1 MERSENNRNH
11 TFYIALA
18 ISLFLMTIC
27 SKIFAQTYQP
37 EWQSL
42 DKRETPGWWT
52 DAKFGIFIHWGLYSV
67 PAYAPVNEVKGVY
80 EKYAEHYENRLI
92 QGNKLFTAHHRK
104 FYGEGFKYS
113 DFAAMFKA
121 EYFNP
126 NEWAELFVKSGAKYV
141 VLTSKHH
148 DGFCLWPSAE
158 SNKWNSVD
166 VGPRRDIAGDLTEA
180 VKAKGL
186 KMGFYYSLLEWS
198 NPLYKPQTVDNY
210 VDNHMLPQMKDLV
223 NRYKPEVIFADGE
236 WDYESGKLKSTKFLS
251 WLYNES
257 AVKKTVVVNDR
268 WGKETRSK
276 HGGYYTTEYD
286 LVHDAKGIGEKA
298 EHPWEESRGIGTSYG
313 FNRFE
318 TLDHYYTSKQLID
331 LLIDK
336 VSNGGNLLLNIGPD
350 ANGLIPVIM
359 QERLLDM
366 GSWLK
371 VNGEAIYGTSSWAN
385 RPQHSKEQTVF
396 YTQKGKDLYVICKKW
411 PQTDLIIGAV
421 KKAGK
426 VTLLGSKASLKAV
439 VTGDQLSIQ
448 VPALN
453 PETMPCE
460 YAWVFKVENFN

>member
-1 MERSENNRNH
+1 MERSENNRKH

-18 ISLFLMTIC
+18 MSLFLMTV
-27 SKIFAQTYQP
+27 SSNNFAQAYQP

-42 DKRETPGWWT
+42 DKRQTPAWWT
-52 DAKFGIFIHWGLYSV
+52 EAKFGIFIHWGLYSV

-92 QGNKLFTAHHRK
+92 QGNKLFTAHHNK
-104 FYGEGFKYS
+104 FYGAQFKYS
-113 DFAAMFKA
+113 DFAPMFKA
-121 EYFNP
+121 EYFKP
-126 NEWAELFVKSGAKYV
+126 DDWAELFEKSGAKYV

-158 SNKWNSVD
+158 SDKWNSSAI
-166 VGPRRDIAGDLTEA
+166 GPKRDLAGDLTMA

-186 KMGFYYSLLEWS
+186 KMGFYYSLLEWG
-198 NPLYKPQTVDNY
+198 NPLYKPGTIDNY
-210 VDNHMLPQMKDLV
+210 VDDHMLPQMKDLV
-223 NRYKPEVIFADGE
+223 ARYKPEVIFADGE
-236 WDYESGKLKSTKFLS
+236 WDYQSEKLKSTNFLS

-257 AVKKTVVVNDR
+257 AVKNTVVVNDR

-298 EHPWEESRGIGTSYG
+298 SHPWEESRGIGTSYG

-318 TLDHYYTSKQLID
+318 TLDHYFSSKQLVD

-359 QERLLDM
+359 QERLLDI
-366 GSWLK
+366 GAWLK
-371 VNGEAIYGTSSWAN
+371 VNGDAIYGSSSWTAN
-385 RPQHSKEQTVF
+385 MVNNKEQGIF
-396 YTQKGKDLYVICKKW
+396 YTQKGKDIYVICTKW
-411 PQTDLIIGAV
+411 PQTDIIIGAV
-421 KKAGK
+421 KKVGK
-426 VTLLGSKASLKAV
+426 VSLLGTATPVKSEVKKGELR
-439 VTGDQLSIQ
+439 II
-448 VPALN
+448 PPILN
-453 PETMPCE
+453 PATMPCQ
-460 YAWVFKVENFN
+460 YAWVFKVSDLN

>member
-1 MERSENNRNH
+1 MSIAMYKR
-11 TFYIALA
+11 TLFYAGNFILLCSL
-18 ISLFLMTIC
+18 ISITEAN
-27 SKIFAQTYQP
+27 FAQTYQP
-37 EWQSL
+37 EWKSL

-92 QGNKLFTAHHRK
+92 QGSKLFTAHHNK
-104 FYGEGFKYS
+104 FYGEQFKYS
-113 DFAAMFKA
+113 DFAPLFKA
-121 EYFNP
+121 EYFKP
-126 NEWAELFVKSGAKYV
+126 DEWADLFVKSGAKYV

-158 SNKWNSVD
+158 SYKWNSVD
-166 VGPRRDIAGDLTEA
+166 IGPHRDIAGDLTTA

-186 KMGFYYSLLEWS
+186 RMGFYYSLLEWS
-198 NPLYKPQTVDNY
+198 NPLYKPKTIDSY
-210 VDNHMLPQMKDLV
+210 VENHMLPQMKDLV

-236 WDYESGKLKSTKFLS
+236 WDYQSEQLKSTSFLS

-257 AVKKTVVVNDR
+257 AVKNTVVVNDR

-286 LVHDAKGIGEKA
+286 LVHDVKGIGEKA

-318 TLDHYYTSKQLID
+318 TMDHYFTSKQLID

-366 GSWLK
+366 GAWLK
-371 VNGEAIYGTSSWAN
+371 VNGEAIYGTSSWSKK
-385 RPQHSKEQTVF
+385 PQNVKGQEIF
-396 YTQKGKDLYVICKKW
+396 YTQKGKDLYVICTKW
-411 PQTDLIIGAV
+411 PQTDLVVSAV

-426 VTLLGSKASLKAV
+426 VTLLGSGLSIKTAIK
-439 VTGDQLSIQ
+439 GDKLSIQ
-448 VPALN
+448 VPDLN
-453 PETMPCE
+453 PATMPCQH
-460 YAWVFKVENFN
+460 AWVFKVENFN